1 MAIYFNAVGKIG
13 RIKETEKFK
22 EVETHIYESG
32 WIKKTL
38 TFNIVSK
45 GNVGR
50 MRIETGY
57 FGDQQGEPDFSRMKV
72 YGSDGPI
79 SYEKKNTEDAMQAAY
94 NRFTVNINEKN
105 IYAAS
110 NAIKAFEN
118 GNISVE
124 DADKYNLHTREDAI
138 ALNKELKGNY
148 KKYIFSYDFFNAMVK
163 IVTSGKFANKLVR
176 IGGSYEI
183 SYSENKHQF
192 YKVFTPNRFELV
204 SNDKVDTTEE
214 YFELNFPFIYN
225 NNVMT
230 VNSDGTNTNY
240 EFNGYVGYYDS
251 NYKMEKKKGH
261 EFCPITF
268 VMHEEKQAKAFEK
281 RILGSL
287 EEADYYSV
295 MVTCDYINGAE
306 KKDITLEDLTAAQ
319 REDID
324 CELVTLDELKKQL
337 GGKVY
342 GEAVNEIRYK
352 SYNVKN
358 GISATSYTD
367 EDMEEPKHVIPEET
381 KEVIDNISSGT
392 SDNDNIFDLDI

>member
-1 MAIYFNAVGKIG
+1 
-13 RIKETEKFK
+13 
-22 EVETHIYESG
+22 
-32 WIKKTL
+32 
-38 TFNIVSK
+38 
-45 GNVGR
+45 
-50 MRIETGY
+50 
-57 FGDQQGEPDFSRMKV
+57 
-72 YGSDGPI
+72 
-79 SYEKKNTEDAMQAAY
+79 
-94 NRFTVNINEKN
+94 
-105 IYAAS
+105 
-110 NAIKAFEN
+110 
-118 GNISVE
+118 
-124 DADKYNLHTREDAI
+124 
-138 ALNKELKGNY
+138 
-148 KKYIFSYDFFNAMVK
+148 
-163 IVTSGKFANKLVR
+163 
-176 IGGSYEI
+176 
-183 SYSENKHQF
+183 
-192 YKVFTPNRFELV
+192 
-204 SNDKVDTTEE
+204 
-214 YFELNFPFIYN
+214 
-225 NNVMT
+225 
-230 VNSDGTNTNY
+230 
-240 EFNGYVGYYDS
+240 
-251 NYKMEKKKGH
+251 MEKKKGH

-381 KEVIDNISSGT
+381 KEVIDNISSGA
-392 SDNDNIFDLDI
+392 SDNDDIFDLDI